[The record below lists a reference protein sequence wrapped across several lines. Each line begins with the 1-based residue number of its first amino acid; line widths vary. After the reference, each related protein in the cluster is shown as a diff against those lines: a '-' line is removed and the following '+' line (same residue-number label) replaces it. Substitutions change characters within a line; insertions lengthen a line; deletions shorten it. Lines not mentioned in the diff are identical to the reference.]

1 MDLKDIETEARVR
14 ELSRRGNVRSISVKK
29 DETHRLRVF
38 GEGERYI
45 RGEGPL
51 TILEIK
57 EDINAF

>member
-1 MDLKDIETEARVR
+1 MDLKDVKTEALVQ
-14 ELSRRGNVRSISVKK
+14 ELSKRGNVRSVSVKS
-29 DETHRLRVF
+29 DETHRLRIF

-57 EDINAF
+57 EK